1 MIDILAIGDASNF
14 RKLEELLLSSD
25 FSISFQPTAPEGLEG
40 INEAERNYQA
50 VLLLR
55 DAFESE
61 VPWLSMLKK
70 SRFTVITIDSRAT
83 GKIRRG
89 EHWLEITAD
98 ESRVVDE
105 KGSDV
110 LRLSTAQMKGNPV
123 LYRGVE
129 EITIARGFHMEAE
142 GWDVILNGVNGV
154 KALVGDIA
162 IRSGRDVILG
172 VMNEDVAI
180 FSCDVFSD
188 DVVTAD
194 NVRFLTNLLNFR
206 LTGSVVL
213 E

>member
-1 MIDILAIGDASNF
+1 MIDILAIGEALKF
-14 RKLEELLLSSD
+14 RKLEELLLSLD
-25 FSISFQPTAPEGLEG
+25 FSISFRPNAPVGLES
-40 INEAERNYQA
+40 INEVEREYQA
-50 VLLLR
+50 ILLLR

-61 VPWLSMLKK
+61 IPWLSMLKK
-70 SRFTVITIDSRAT
+70 SRFTVATIDFRAIE
-83 GKIRRG
+83 KIRMG
-89 EHWLEITAD
+89 EHWLEINAD

-105 KGSDV
+105 KGRDV
-110 LRLSTAQMKGNPV
+110 LKLSSAQMKGNPV

-129 EITIARGFHMEAE
+129 EITIARGFHIEAKGRE
-142 GWDVILNGVNGV
+142 VILNGVNGV

-172 VMNEDVAI
+172 VMNENTAI

-188 DVVTAD
+188 DVITKD

-206 LTGSVVL
+206 LTGSIVL